1 VLVVPAYIV
10 QRLIVNGV
18 APVASSAGV
27 APQKAN
33 HARMQPLLLLILKK
47 H

>member
-1 VLVVPAYIV
+1 M
-10 QRLIVNGV
+10 NGV

-33 HARMQPLLLLILKK
+33 HARMQLLLLPLKK